1 MSYLIKLFRINFMYA
16 RVLLLCTAFSICMAA
31 PVFAEEIVCKIAV
44 APFAFA
50 LPVENQEAPEIAEFA
65 PKFKRYLEKA
75 LKKQPNIKL
84 VQSPQMQS
92 LSQKEN
98 YTEYRRYMY
107 NTMANTYAA
116 LDCDYVIFGELI
128 SSETFLADGAPPKVF
143 FRMKVTVCRKNQVH
157 LQKRF
162 EVMHSI
168 PDEVEEK
175 DIFLLKP
182 KFSWA
187 RIPVGKSH
195 YRIPVGK
202 SYYDKAL
209 QEMADGIAKEIQS
222 HIDDDGSLI
231 VNAKWRK
238 W

>member
-31 PVFAEEIVCKIAV
+31 PVFAEEIMCKIAV

-84 VQSPQMQS
+84 VQSPQLQP

-116 LDCDYVIFGELI
+116 LDCDYVIFGKLMILE
-128 SSETFLADGAPPKVF
+128 SFFADGAPPNGF
-143 FRMKVTVCRKNQVH
+143 FCMKVTICRKNQTH
-157 LQKRF
+157 SQKSFKVKHR
-162 EVMHSI
+162 I

-182 KFSWA
+182 KFSWV
-187 RIPVGKSH
+187 RIPVGKA
-195 YRIPVGK
+195 
-202 SYYDKAL
+202 YYDKAL

-231 VNAKWRK
+231 INAKWRK